1 VFQDELEKLVILK
14 HSKRS
19 LGLIQSGGGAK
30 FKFFLSTA
38 SARLSTI
45 ARMLKLP
52 HTKSCFVCGLHN
64 AGGLKLDFETDGRI
78 VRARFIPRPEHVG
91 FKQTV
96 HVGLVSTVLDEA
108 MVWAIGVQTKRFAY
122 CAELTV
128 RFVLPARPGEELL
141 VVAELT
147 ADRRGKLFE
156 AKAELR
162 NQQEAALA
170 SATGKYLPIKD
181 DQLTDMLSDFA
192 ESTENIFG

>member
-1 VFQDELEKLVILK
+1 
-14 HSKRS
+14 
-19 LGLIQSGGGAK
+19 
-30 FKFFLSTA
+30 
-38 SARLSTI
+38 
-45 ARMLKLP
+45 
-52 HTKSCFVCGLHN
+52 
-64 AGGLKLDFETDGRI
+64 
-78 VRARFIPRPEHVG
+78 
-91 FKQTV
+91 
-96 HVGLVSTVLDEA
+96 
-108 MVWAIGVQTKRFAY
+108 MVWAIGVRTKRFAY

-128 RFVLPARPGEELL
+128 RFLLPARPGEELV

-192 ESTENIFG
+192 ESTENVFG